1 MQRKKQQIFCW
12 AYGDGVYGKCL
23 WFRVYGYGLHFKIH
37 NSRLTFSE
45 RYGYVKYK
53 VLFGIRIQALRP
65 AGREG
70 PCIEQY

>member
-1 MQRKKQQIFCW
+1 MFCS

-45 RYGYVKYK
+45 RYGYAKYT
-53 VLFGIRIQALRP
+53 VLLGIRMRALRP
-65 AGREG
+65 ARPHDPG
-70 PCIEQY
+70 IEE